1 MKKIFALLLALLML
15 ASVLAGCA
23 SEQVNN
29 DTNPETKP
37 DASANTDVNAKPA
50 AEKAP
55 EKSLKIVTTIFPE
68 YDWVREV
75 LGDQAENDELTMLLD
90 NGVDLHS
97 YQPTADDIVKI
108 SDCDL
113 FIYVGGESDGW
124 VDDALKN
131 ATNKNMKVIDLLEVL
146 GDSVMAEEVVEGMQ
160 KTEHDH
166 DHDHSKEVS
175 TFEDDEVQDRSLSD
189 WAGNWQ
195 SAYPFA
201 LDGTLDDAFAAM
213 AEKGE
218 MTAKE
223 YKTYYQNG
231 YKTDILNINIEGDHI
246 EFTYEDGKKVA
257 SDYKYVGYYIQNW
270 STGTKAAMYRF
281 EAADKDSGA
290 PVYIEFNDHMIEP
303 AAAEHFHIR
312 MSNESFDAI
321 VNPENS
327 WPTFFP
333 ADMTGEEICEHMEGH
348 DHDEDEEHK
357 HEEGEEHEHE
367 EEKDEHV
374 WLSLKNAEVLVN
386 AISASLQELDP
397 DNKDTYAAN
406 SDAYV
411 KKLAALD
418 ADYQAAV
425 DAASNKTV
433 LFGDRFPFRYL
444 VDDYGLNYYAAFVG
458 CSAETEASFETIS
471 FLAKKV
477 DELKLPCV
485 LTIEGAQHKIAET
498 IVQNTAEKNQK
509 VLTMDSMQSTTSKD
523 VKNGTTYL
531 SVMEKNLSVLKEALG

>member
-1 MKKIFALLLALLML
+1 MKKVISALLAVLML
-15 ASVLAGCA
+15 AGMLAGCA
-23 SEQVNN
+23 NTS
-29 DTNPETKP
+29 
-37 DASANTDVNAKPA
+37 DAPTVSTVAATAASQTEAPA
-50 AEKAP
+50 QEKI
-55 EKSLKIVTTIFPE
+55 SVVTTIFPE
-68 YDWVREV
+68 YDWVREI
-75 LGDQAENDELTMLLD
+75 LGGQADNAEITMLLD

-97 YQPTADDIVKI
+97 YQPTADDIIKI

-113 FIYVGGESDGW
+113 FVYVGGESDEW
-124 VDDALKN
+124 VEDALKE
-131 ATNKNMKVIDLLEVL
+131 ATNKDMKVINLLDVL
-146 GDSVMAEEVVEGMQ
+146 GDSVKNEEVVEGMQ
-160 KTEHDH
+160 ETEHH
-166 DHDHSKEVS
+166 HDHSKEVS
-175 TFEDDEVQDRSLSD
+175 TFEDSAVQDRSLSD
-189 WAGNWQ
+189 WAGDWQ

-213 AEKGE
+213 AEDGE
-218 MTAKE
+218 MTAEE

-231 YKTDILNINIEGDHI
+231 YKTDITGIDIEGSHI
-246 EFTYEDGKKVA
+246 EFTYADGKKVG

-281 EAADKDSGA
+281 EAEDKNSGA

-321 VNPENS
+321 VDPENS

-333 ADMTGEEICEHMEGH
+333 ADMTGEEICEHLEGH
-348 DHDEDEEHK
+348 DHDE
-357 HEEGEEHEHE
+357 EEGEGHEHE

-374 WLSLKNAEVLVN
+374 WLSLKNAEVLVK
-386 AISASLQELDP
+386 AISDALQELDP
-397 DNKDTYAAN
+397 ANQDTYAAN
-406 SDAYV
+406 ADAYV
-411 KKLAALD
+411 QKLAALD
-418 ADYQAAV
+418 AQYQAAV
-425 DAASNKTV
+425 DGATYKTV

-444 VDDYGLNYYAAFVG
+444 VDDYGLSYYAAFVG

-509 VLTMDSMQSTTSKD
+509 ILTMDSMQSTTSQD
-523 VKNGTTYL
+523 VANGTTYL
-531 SVMEKNLSVLKEALG
+531 SVMEKNLDVLKEALG